1 MSHWVPLY
9 ICSDR
14 PDVASLATEK
24 AETAEDKNGL
34 RRVVRSHLLGLPSR
48 NWGPFPRVGD
58 GGHRASAST
67 GTKLSSASQL
77 RAGLCLPTVEA
88 LAGLAAFSSCWALL
102 PSGPALA
109 YSHGSLQ
116 VPGT

>member
-48 NWGPFPRVGD
+48 NWGPFPES
-58 GGHRASAST
+58 GGRGTPSIRLHRYQAELGLTAESRPMPAHSRGT
-67 GTKLSSASQL
+67 GWPGCIL
-77 RAGLCLPTVEA
+77 
-88 LAGLAAFSSCWALL
+88 FLL
-102 PSGPALA
+102 GPAA
-109 YSHGSLQ
+109 
-116 VPGT
+116 